1 MKKIIPPVDT
11 SLLEQELTED
21 KFLRVTNAGNNSIY
35 VVTAH
40 DAPNVMR
47 EIGRLREITFR
58 EAGGGTGKELDID
71 EYDIAEIPFK
81 QLIVWNNEDKEIVS
95 SYRFILGKDVPLDE
109 EGYPHTPTSKL
120 FHFSKKFIEGKWLK
134 TIELGRSFVQPK
146 YQGTTNPRIGL
157 FSLDN
162 LWDGIGALAVVYPD
176 SQFYLGKMTM
186 YNTYNRLARNLIL
199 FFLRKYFKGDKN
211 LIAPIHPATGDKR
224 KQVFRSIFR
233 NGTYKED
240 FKVLNDNIRDLKT
253 SIPPLIKSYMS
264 LSSTMRCFGIS
275 ANPEF
280 GAVEEIAIMIKIKDI
295 NEDKK
300 KRYIYSYKK
309 KEKGAKKKEKERK
322 KKGEQIPSPQRGEGG
337 IRRQAAGCRKRCRNT
352 GRGSLYSKENHD

>member
-11 SLLEQELTED
+11 ILLEQELTED
-21 KFLRVTNAGNNSIY
+21 KFLRTTNAGNNSIY
-35 VVTAH
+35 VITAQ
-40 DAPNVMR
+40 DSPNVMR
-47 EIGRLREITFR
+47 EIGRLREVTFR

-71 EYDIAEIPFK
+71 EYDIGDVPFK
-81 QLIVWNNEDKEIVS
+81 QLIVWCNEHKEIVS

-109 EGYPHTPTSKL
+109 NGYPHTPTSKL

-146 YQGTTNPRIGL
+146 YQGTTNPRVGL

-162 LWDGIGALAVVYPD
+162 LWDGLGTLAVDYPD
-176 SQFYLGKMTM
+176 AQFFLGKMTM
-186 YNTYNRLARNLIL
+186 YNSYNRLARNLIL
-199 FFLRKYFKGDKN
+199 FFLKKYFKGDKN
-211 LIAPIHPATGDKR
+211 LITPIHPATGGDRR
-224 KQVFRSIFR
+224 KMVFRSIFR
-233 NGTYKED
+233 NGSYKED
-240 FKVLNDNIRDLKT
+240 FKALNENIRDLKT

-280 GAVEEIAIMIKIKDI
+280 GPVEEIAIMIKIKDI

-309 KEKGAKKKEKERK
+309 EKSGKRK
-322 KKGEQIPSPQRGEGG
+322 KKKVS
-337 IRRQAAGCRKRCRNT
+337 
-352 GRGSLYSKENHD
+352 DV

>member
-1 MKKIIPPVDT
+1 MKKIIPPVDIN
-11 SLLEQELTED
+11 LLEQELTED

-35 VVTAH
+35 IVTAH

-47 EIGRLREITFR
+47 ELGRLRELTFR
-58 EAGGGTGKELDID
+58 AAGGGTGKEMDID
-71 EYDIAEIPFK
+71 EYDTAEVPFK
-81 QLIVWNNEDKEIVS
+81 QLIVWSNDNKEIVS
-95 SYRFILGKDVPLDE
+95 SYRFIFGKEVPLDE
-109 EGYPHTPTSKL
+109 NGYPHTPTSKL

-146 YQGTTNPRIGL
+146 YQGTTNPRLGL

-162 LWDGIGALAVVYPD
+162 LWDGLGTLAVDYPD
-176 SQFYLGKMTM
+176 VKFFLGKMTM
-186 YNTYNRLARNLIL
+186 YNSYNRLARNLIL
-199 FFLRKYFKGDKN
+199 FFLRKYFRGDKN
-211 LIAPIHPATGDKR
+211 LIAPIHAATGDKR

-240 FKVLNDNIRDLKT
+240 FKILNDNIRDLKT
-253 SIPPLIKSYMS
+253 TIPPLIKSYMS
-264 LSSTMRCFGIS
+264 LSSTMRCFGVS

-280 GAVEEIAIMIKIKDI
+280 GPVEEIAIMIKIADI

-309 KEKGAKKKEKERK
+309 KKKQKTESRKEK
-322 KKGEQIPSPQRGEGG
+322 
-337 IRRQAAGCRKRCRNT
+337 A
-352 GRGSLYSKENHD
+352 